1 MERRSELFVGIDV
14 SKHHLD
20 LYWHPT
26 GRSARTGSTS
36 QGIAELVEQLLVD
49 PPCLIVLEA
58 TGGYERAVAGA
69 LATAG
74 LCFAV
79 VNPRQT
85 RDYARATGRLA
96 KTDAIDA
103 EVLARF
109 ACAVRP
115 EPRGE
120 RPADQQALDELVRRR
135 RQLVELRVG
144 ERNRLEQARSASV
157 RRGIERLIG
166 VLDEQISELDVQLEQ
181 QMAADA
187 RWRRT
192 KQLLTSV
199 PGVGSGTSWT
209 LIACLPELGRL
220 NRREIAS
227 LVGLAPVNRDSGQWR
242 GRRCIWGGRA
252 LVRAAL
258 YMPTL
263 TAMRFNPTIRV
274 FYQRL
279 RQAGKTFKVALT
291 ACMRKL
297 LTILNAMVKTNT
309 AWSPKTA

>member
-1 MERRSELFVGIDV
+1 MERSAELFVGIDV

-20 LYWHPT
+20 VYWHPT
-26 GRSARTGSTS
+26 ARSARYDSTS
-36 QGIAELVEQLLVD
+36 HGLAELVEHLIEE

-58 TGGYERAVAGA
+58 TGGYERAAVGA

-74 LCFAV
+74 LGFAV

-120 RPADQQALDELVRRR
+120 RSADQQALDELVRRR

-166 VLDEQISELDVQLEQ
+166 VLDEQIGELDAQLEQ

-187 RWRRT
+187 RWCRI
-192 KQLLTSV
+192 KQVLTSV
-199 PGVGSGTSWT
+199 PGVGAGTSWT
-209 LIACLPELGRL
+209 LISCLPELGRL

-242 GRRCIWGGRA
+242 GRRRIWGGRA

-263 TAMRFNPTIRV
+263 TAMRFNPTIRT

-297 LTILNAMVKTNT
+297 LTILNAMVRTNT
-309 AWSPKTA
+309 TWSPKTA

>member
-1 MERRSELFVGIDV
+1 MQQSAKLFVGIDV

-20 LYWHPT
+20 VHWHPS
-26 GRSARTGSTS
+26 GRSTRYASTS
-36 QGIAELVEQLLVD
+36 QELAELVEHLCLE

-58 TGGYERAVAGA
+58 TGSYERRVAGA
-69 LATAG
+69 LARAR
-74 LCFAV
+74 LRFAV

-103 EVLARF
+103 ELLARF
-109 ACAVRP
+109 ACAVQP

-120 RPADQQALDELVRRR
+120 RSADQQALDELVRRR
-135 RQLVELRVG
+135 RQLVELRVA
-144 ERNRLEQARSASV
+144 ERHRLEQARSGSV

-166 VLDEQISELDVQLEQ
+166 VLDEQIGELDAQLEHK
-181 QMAADA
+181 MAANT

-192 KQLLTSV
+192 TQVLTSV

-209 LIACLPELGRL
+209 LISCLPELGRL

-227 LVGLAPVNRDSGQWR
+227 LVGLAPINRDSGQWR

-252 LVRAAL
+252 FVRSAL

-263 TAMRFNPTIRV
+263 TAMRCNPTIRA
-274 FYQRL
+274 FYRRL
-279 RQAGKTFKVALT
+279 REAGKTFKVALT

-297 LTILNAMVKTNT
+297 LTILNAMIKTNT
-309 AWSPKTA
+309 TWSPKTA